1 MTTSTAKLTDTPGT
15 QLIRRYFYERSMRT
29 RMFLAQLP
37 FTLTVSLA
45 ATLIAFLQPSLFA
58 GFELGAALAMSIAL
72 LAAAVAVPWE
82 KLPPGSFLII
92 PYLDFVVVALFR
104 DGSNALLSSAGMLA
118 LFPVFWLCASGY
130 APKTAVISSTL
141 ASLMI
146 VWIPV
151 VQAPDP
157 LSVEQLVRPLLFPF
171 MMLAFA
177 IAMVVLTTSMDRQH
191 DAVLTRD
198 RQRRS
203 DLVDSQHRERLLKTI
218 VDTVGVGVLVVDAD
232 GNDRLMN
239 ATQEEIY
246 ALGVPAGIAEP
257 QENELL
263 VFGVDRVPLAA
274 ATRPVSRAISG
285 ESFTNYQIWVGTG
298 EQARALSTTARAL
311 RSDDGTFD
319 GAVIAFHDVTDMVV
333 ALAAKDDFVANVS
346 HEFRTPLTAIQSY
359 VALALEA
366 PGLAPRAVASYL
378 KVAERNAVR
387 LNSLVSDLLT
397 TTTMS
402 VERAPADVA
411 RLVADALASAA
422 PAAAAN
428 GVAVRSQ
435 CPQPLLAV
443 IDAGRIGQ
451 VLDNLV
457 SNAVKYSP
465 DGGTL
470 TVRAWADG
478 TDLHAQ
484 VTDTGLG
491 MSVAE
496 QAGVFSKFFRA
507 GTAVERGI
515 PGIGLGLMI
524 SKTIVDNHGGSL
536 TMNSAQGQGT
546 TMSLMIPGCVI
557 SAEEFAAYSCQI
569 SKP

>member
-1 MTTSTAKLTDTPGT
+1 MTTSTAKLTDIPGA

-37 FTLTVSLA
+37 FTLTVALA

-58 GFELGAALAMSIAL
+58 GTELVAAVAMSIAL
-72 LAAAVAVPWE
+72 LAAAAAVPWE
-82 KLPPGSFLII
+82 KLPGGTFLVI
-92 PYLDFVVVALFR
+92 PYLDFVAVALFR

-130 APKTAVISSTL
+130 APKTAVIASTL
-141 ASLMI
+141 ASLLI

-151 VQAPDP
+151 VQAPGP
-157 LSVEQLVRPLLFPF
+157 ISAEQLVRPLLFPF
-171 MMLAFA
+171 MMLSFA
-177 IAMVVLTTSMDRQH
+177 VAMVVLTTSMDKQH
-191 DAVLTRD
+191 DALVAQDL
-198 RQRRS
+198 QRRTA
-203 DLVDSQHRERLLKTI
+203 LEDSQQRERLLATI
-218 VDTVGVGVLVVDAD
+218 VDTVSVGVVVVDAD

-239 ATQEEIY
+239 STQEAIH
-246 ALGVPAGIAEP
+246 ALGVPPDTSDP

-274 ATRPVSRAISG
+274 DARPVRRAIMG
-285 ESFTNYQIWVGTG
+285 ESFTNYQIWIGTG
-298 EQARALSTTARAL
+298 EQARALSTTARTIVN
-311 RSDDGTFD
+311 DDGTSD

-366 PGLAPRAVASYL
+366 PGLAPKVVASYL

-387 LNSLVSDLLT
+387 LNGLVSDLLT

-402 VERAPADVA
+402 VDRAPADVA
-411 RLVADALASAA
+411 RLIADALASAA

-435 CPQPLLAV
+435 CPQPLPAM

-507 GTAVERGI
+507 GSAMERGI

-536 TMNSAQGQGT
+536 TVNSTQGQGT

-557 SAEEFAAYSCQI
+557 SAEEFAAYSCQT
-569 SKP
+569 SRP